1 MTCIHK
7 VRWSVKRPE
16 DCRFRLS
23 VSHYKDRIVAPD
35 EYSGVTEITPT
46 DETQILSTKD
56 KTVRAN
62 ITVNPAPVESLATSE
77 NGTFVPSSGNVG
89 FSEVVVDVEPSLESL
104 SVTENGLY
112 LPESGTDGFD
122 RVSVDVPP
130 TVPVLQGKAVN
141 PSETAQHVTPDSG
154 YDGLS
159 AVDVG
164 AIPSSYIGSAVTR
177 RSASDLTASGGTVSV
192 PSGYY
197 AESGSKS
204 VQSGTEGTPTASKGT
219 VSNHSIAVTPSV
231 SNTEGYIS
239 GGTLTGNAVSVSASE
254 LVSGTE
260 NITQNGTYDVTNKV
274 SAVVDVPATGYDKGT
289 LVYEGDFSSATSS
302 WNVTELPNGQSFAY
316 DKLVVEFS
324 GMGQGISVGWRQ
336 YWRSDLPMTSNQTY
350 MLNPGPMGYLAG
362 ATALKVKAT
371 IEVEDSTYISLK
383 TEGCD
388 ADNPTATK
396 VGMTR
401 IAHGGYNKITAYA
414 WWSWSCPAGTHIKI
428 TGYNKT
434 AS

>member
-1 MTCIHK
+1 MTCVHK

-16 DCRFRLS
+16 NCRFRLS

-164 AIPSSYIGSAVTR
+164 AIPSSYVGSGITR
-177 RSASDLTASGGTVSV
+177 RTASDLTASGSTVNV

-197 AESGSKS
+197 AESGLKT
-204 VQSGTEGTPTASKGT
+204 VQSGSAGTPTASKSA

-239 GGTLTGNAVSVSASE
+239 GGTLTGNAVTVSASE

-260 NITQNGTYDVTNKV
+260 NITANGTYDVANKA
-274 SAVVDVPATGYDKGT
+274 SAVVNVPSQAPVLDSLSVTVNGTYTPASGVDGFDEVVVNVEEQWDGELVPAENDTGFFRCRVINLLATDTLVIDGYGTGYRWASTK
-289 LVYEGDFSSATSS
+289 
-302 WNVTELPNGQSFAY
+302 
-316 DKLVVEFS
+316 
-324 GMGQGISVGWRQ
+324 
-336 YWRSDLPMTSNQTY
+336 SNQPTFVY
-350 MLNPGPMGYLAG
+350 WGGQFSTGAETADYVHCRIYLVPTGDTTVVIGGPAWGADGSVYTGNYSFKGDYLKY
-362 ATALKVKAT
+362 KV
-371 IEVEDSTYISLK
+371 I
-383 TEGCD
+383 
-388 ADNPTATK
+388 
-396 VGMTR
+396 
-401 IAHGGYNKITAYA
+401 H
-414 WWSWSCPAGTHIKI
+414 
-428 TGYNKT
+428 